1 LKQIEYFYN
10 IIYYFFYRGA
20 IKISYGLDFILY
32 PYRKLI
38 FLIID
43 IPIIRKQYTKRGITN
58 PRKTIEER
66 RKKTTENP
74 ILSRG
79 TIIGAGFSI
88 SIIFF
93 IYMGIYHIFKYSLFP
108 TFEESHHMDF
118 IILAILAFLTDVILC
133 QKDNKGEKYIKEFNK
148 RKGWWRTKWKII
160 TILSLFLSLWFC
172 LSTSSIGSIG
182 RFLISLHSNI

>member
-1 LKQIEYFYN
+1 MKQIEYFYN

-43 IPIIRKQYTKRGITN
+43 IPVIRKQYTKRGIIN

-66 RKKTTENP
+66 RKKTTESP

-79 TIIGAGFSI
+79 TIIGAGLAQFTFVLFYI
-88 SIIFF
+88 
-93 IYMGIYHIFKYSLFP
+93 GIHHIFKYSF
-108 TFEESHHMDF
+108 
-118 IILAILAFLTDVILC
+118 
-133 QKDNKGEKYIKEFNK
+133 
-148 RKGWWRTKWKII
+148 
-160 TILSLFLSLWFC
+160 
-172 LSTSSIGSIG
+172 
-182 RFLISLHSNI
+182 SLHFKIALVTY

>member
-1 LKQIEYFYN
+1 MKQIEYFYN
-10 IIYYFFYRGA
+10 IIYYFFYRVS
-20 IKISYGLDFILY
+20 IKFANFIAK
-32 PYRKLI
+32 PI
-38 FLIID
+38 FFIYKYIYK
-43 IPIIRKQYTKRGITN
+43 IPKIRQYYNNKGINNPLKWHKQKFKN
-58 PRKTIEER
+58 ELL
-66 RKKTTENP
+66 ENSN
-74 ILSRG
+74 LGYG
-79 TIIGAGFSI
+79 TIMSAGFSI

-182 RFLISLHSNI
+182 RFLINLHSNI